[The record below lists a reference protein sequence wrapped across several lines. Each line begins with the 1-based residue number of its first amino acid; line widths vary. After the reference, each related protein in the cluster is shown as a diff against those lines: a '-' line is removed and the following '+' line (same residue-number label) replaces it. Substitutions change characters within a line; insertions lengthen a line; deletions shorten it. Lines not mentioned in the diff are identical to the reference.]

1 MVKVNDPRRKDALPL
16 RTDISN
22 GFSRSVQAGGHDSRA
37 CSSACGAALGGG
49 EVTLPCIPAHS
60 EMLHSAA
67 PAGQAVD
74 SC

>member
-22 GFSRSVQAGGHDSRA
+22 GFSRSVQAGGTAARA
-37 CSSACGAALGGG
+37 HPPVVQAALSGG
-49 EVTLPCIPAHS
+49 EVPCIPAHS